1 MEKSLDSSHLFE
13 LKGGEILKENQFCI
27 HLKRMIK
34 GLGKALLEDMG
45 VVEDGT
51 QILMHVDLMVVS

>member
-1 MEKSLDSSHLFE
+1 MYVENSLDSSHLFE

-34 GLGKALLEDMG
+34 GLGKALLEGMG

-51 QILMHVDLMVVS
+51 